1 MNLDVFFFWFFVFD
15 YAYYIKCVCEYM
27 VWILFEAVEIYI
39 KSDGC
44 GRPKYHLKFVCVESN
59 IVINMKVRSI
69 SYFLLDFSA
78 YFARSVV
85 CLLKRLLLSETKII
99 RLVQANMGMMRKWS
113 KCFGVF
119 ELHDRNQ

>member
-1 MNLDVFFFWFFVFD
+1 MYFFWFFVFD

-69 SYFLLDFSA
+69 SYFLRF
-78 YFARSVV
+78 FCVF
-85 CLLKRLLLSETKII
+85 CP
-99 RLVQANMGMMRKWS
+99 
-113 KCFGVF
+113 KCRVF
-119 ELHDRNQ
+119 TEEVTVE